1 MAQHALE
8 RLMRKIEGQEWL
20 DRPGHTLEHGYA
32 LVQNVLGI
40 SQGPVRGLLH
50 GVWFGHPLHPALTDV
65 PIGSWT
71 TALVLDAMGA
81 GKGRRER
88 AGYQRAA
95 RRAVGLGVVGA
106 LGAAVTGLTDWQYT
120 HDYARRLGLVHGA
133 LNAVALGM
141 FGWSWWERSR
151 GRHGRGRLA
160 TLLGYP
166 VMALSGYLGGGL
178 TFRHR
183 IGVDQSEQEA
193 DRLLQPREFIPV
205 LGVDELREG
214 TPRRVQAGDVGIVLV
229 RSNGRIHALG
239 DTCPHL
245 GGPLSQGWLRDG
257 TIVCPWHGSAFDLET
272 GESRN
277 GPAVAA
283 APCFQT
289 RVRDGRIEVR
299 RVPPVTTAPPGS
311 AVVHGWR
318 TAEQREISPDR
329 QEPGHKERVPRQRE
343 MQR

>member
-32 LVQNVLGI
+32 FVQNVFGL
-40 SQGPVRGLLH
+40 SQRPVRRFLH

-71 TALVLDAMGA
+71 TALVLDTMGA

-88 AGYQRAA
+88 EGYQRAA

-133 LNAVALGM
+133 LNAVALGLYT
-141 FGWSWWERSR
+141 WSWWERR
-151 GRHGRGRLA
+151 RERHGRGRLA
-160 TLLGYP
+160 AMLGYP
-166 VMALSGYLGGGL
+166 LVAVSGYLGGGL
-178 TFRHR
+178 TFRHLV
-183 IGVDQSEQEA
+183 GADQSEQEA
-193 DRLLQPREFIPV
+193 DRLLQPRDFTPV
-205 LGVDELREG
+205 LRANELQEG
-214 TPRRVQAGDVGIVLV
+214 TPRRVEACGVGVLLV
-229 RSNGRIHALG
+229 RSNGQIHALG
-239 DTCPHL
+239 ETCPHL

-257 TIVCPWHGSAFDLET
+257 SIVCPWHGSAFDLET
-272 GESRN
+272 GESQN
-277 GPAVAA
+277 GPAI
-283 APCFQT
+283 APAPRFQA

-299 RVPPVTTAPPGS
+299 RVPPVVSAPPGS
-311 AVVHGWR
+311 AL
-318 TAEQREISPDR
+318 TR
-329 QEPGHKERVPRQRE
+329 QQEMPVQPPRPRQRE
-343 MQR
+343 MQP